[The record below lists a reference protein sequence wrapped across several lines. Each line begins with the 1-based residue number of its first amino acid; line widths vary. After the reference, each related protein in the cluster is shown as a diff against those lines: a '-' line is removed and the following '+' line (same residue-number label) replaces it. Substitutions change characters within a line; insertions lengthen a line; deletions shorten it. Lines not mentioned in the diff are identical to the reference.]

1 MTSSSADRSP
11 AADARSRA
19 LRLVAVSLVVAG
31 ALLGVRAT
39 SPGATSAVF
48 TDTET
53 TVTTVRTAVDFDA
66 PRSVPA
72 PTPSATPAPTPT
84 PTGLA
89 APSREAP
96 RAPRED
102 RSR

>member
-1 MTSSSADRSP
+1 MTCSSADRSSSP
-11 AADARSRA
+11 DARSRA
-19 LRLVAVSLVVAG
+19 LRLVAASLVVAG

-66 PRSVPA
+66 PRSTPTPVPSTTVT
-72 PTPSATPAPTPT
+72 PTPSPSATP
-84 PTGLA
+84 G
-89 APSREAP
+89 PSRGAGP
-96 RAPRED
+96 ARED
-102 RSR
+102 RTR